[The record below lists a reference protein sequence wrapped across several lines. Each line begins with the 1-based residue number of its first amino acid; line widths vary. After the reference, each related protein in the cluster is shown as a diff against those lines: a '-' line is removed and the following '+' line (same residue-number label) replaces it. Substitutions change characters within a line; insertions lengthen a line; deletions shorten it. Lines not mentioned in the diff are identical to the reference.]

1 MIVSVV
7 PMLYKL
13 WQMRIYLILQARGG
27 KKMNGLIDLTAS
39 KIHTMVQ
46 QQGSITLAKL
56 EYAIDASYNLIFLA
70 VERLVA
76 TGKLNLKKDEWDYTV
91 SIFQEPE

>member
-1 MIVSVV
+1 
-7 PMLYKL
+7 MLYKL
-13 WQMRIYLILQARGG
+13 WQMRIYLIPQVRGA
-27 KKMNGLIDLTAS
+27 KMNDLIDLTAS
-39 KIHTMVQ
+39 RIHTMVQ
-46 QQGSITLAKL
+46 QQGSITLSNL

-76 TGKLNLKKDEWDYTV
+76 TGKLNVKKDVWDYTV